1 VQYLRLI
8 ILYLFNSDVWFIA
21 RFAEFSD
28 VCLRFVYSGFRI
40 LSNAC
45 VLTSPLIVVL
55 PVVLEVQVSL
65 ILILQLPVN
74 LMLPS
79 RVLLKLAF
87 LNPRDKRI

>member
-1 VQYLRLI
+1 
-8 ILYLFNSDVWFIA
+8 
-21 RFAEFSD
+21 
-28 VCLRFVYSGFRI
+28 
-40 LSNAC
+40 
-45 VLTSPLIVVL
+45 
-55 PVVLEVQVSL
+55 L